1 MGKMTKAPFIG
12 RGERAGD
19 LLGLIHSDV
28 CGPMSTLARRGF
40 SYFITFTD
48 DYSRYGYVYLMRH
61 KSEAFDKFKEFKTEV
76 EKQLGKSIKALR
88 SDRGGEYLTTEFLD
102 HLVESGILS
111 EWTPPGTPQLNGV
124 SERRNRTLLDM
135 VRSMVSCTDL
145 PISFWGY
152 ALETAAFILNRA
164 PTKAVEGT
172 PFEKWHGKK
181 PVLSFLKIW
190 GCEAYVKRL
199 VSTKLEPKSEKCTFV
214 GYPKETRGYY
224 FYKPSENMVFVARG
238 GVFMEREFVSKDVSG
253 RTVHLEETQDGTG
266 PSESIQEPLDNPVER
281 KEPELVIEQGPVP
294 VAIPEGP
301 RRSGRVSRPPPRY
314 GFFVSGGDGELM
326 VDHDDPATFQE
337 AVDGPDSELWLGAMR
352 EEMQSMSDNHVW
364 ELVDP
369 IDGVRTIGCKWIF
382 KVKMDMDGNPQTYKA
397 RLVAKGYRQIQG
409 IDYEETFS
417 PVAMVKSIRI
427 LLAIAAYY
435 DYEIW
440 QMDVKTAFLNGN
452 LTEDVYMSQPE
463 GFVDPK
469 NKGKICKLL
478 KSIYGL
484 KQASRSWNLRF
495 DEAIIGFGFIKNEDE
510 PCVYKKANVSKIT
523 FLVLYVDD
531 ILLIGN
537 DIPTLH
543 ETKAWLGKCFS
554 MKDLGDA
561 AYILGIKIYRDR
573 TKRVLGL
580 SQSTYV
586 NKVLS
591 RFSMLDSKKGLLP
604 ARHGIHLSKT
614 QCPKTPDELRRM
626 MRIPYASAV
635 GSIMYAMICTR
646 PDVSYALSC
655 TSRHQSNPG
664 EEHWIAVKAIL
675 KYLRRTKD
683 AFLVYGGKGDAEL
696 VVNGYVDA
704 SFQTD
709 PDDFRSQS
717 GYVFTLNGGAFSWK
731 SVKQDTVADSTT
743 EAEYIAAA
751 EAAKEAVWIRKFTA
765 GLGVIKN
772 PSNPVNLFCDNTGA
786 IAQAKEPRSHNKS
799 KHVLRRY
806 HLIREILNRGDVKIT
821 YIATD
826 DNIADPLTKA
836 LALPK
841 HERHVKS
848 MGIDWSLDWN

>member
-1 MGKMTKAPFIG
+1 
-12 RGERAGD
+12 
-19 LLGLIHSDV
+19 
-28 CGPMSTLARRGF
+28 
-40 SYFITFTD
+40 
-48 DYSRYGYVYLMRH
+48 
-61 KSEAFDKFKEFKTEV
+61 
-76 EKQLGKSIKALR
+76 
-88 SDRGGEYLTTEFLD
+88 
-102 HLVESGILS
+102 
-111 EWTPPGTPQLNGV
+111 
-124 SERRNRTLLDM
+124 
-135 VRSMVSCTDL
+135 
-145 PISFWGY
+145 
-152 ALETAAFILNRA
+152 
-164 PTKAVEGT
+164 
-172 PFEKWHGKK
+172 
-181 PVLSFLKIW
+181 
-190 GCEAYVKRL
+190 
-199 VSTKLEPKSEKCTFV
+199 
-214 GYPKETRGYY
+214 
-224 FYKPSENMVFVARG
+224 MVFVARG
-238 GVFMEREFVSKDVSG
+238 GVFMEKEFISKDVSG

-266 PSESIQEPLDNPVER
+266 LSESVQEPLDNPVER
-281 KEPELVIEQGPVP
+281 EEPELVVEQGPVP

-301 RRSGRVSRPPPRY
+301 KRSGRVSRPPSRY
-314 GFFVSGGDGELM
+314 CFFVSGGDGELM

-440 QMDVKTAFLNGN
+440 KMDVKTAFLNGN

-561 AYILGIKIYRDR
+561 AYILGIKIYRDH

-591 RFSMLDSKKGLLP
+591 RFSSSIQRKDSYP
-604 ARHGIHLSKT
+604 HV
-614 QCPKTPDELRRM
+614 M
-626 MRIPYASAV
+626 
-635 GSIMYAMICTR
+635 
-646 PDVSYALSC
+646 
-655 TSRHQSNPG
+655 
-664 EEHWIAVKAIL
+664 
-675 KYLRRTKD
+675 
-683 AFLVYGGKGDAEL
+683 AFI
-696 VVNGYVDA
+696 
-704 SFQTD
+704 
-709 PDDFRSQS
+709 
-717 GYVFTLNGGAFSWK
+717 
-731 SVKQDTVADSTT
+731 SV
-743 EAEYIAAA
+743 
-751 EAAKEAVWIRKFTA
+751 R
-765 GLGVIKN
+765 L
-772 PSNPVNLFCDNTGA
+772 
-786 IAQAKEPRSHNKS
+786 
-799 KHVLRRY
+799 
-806 HLIREILNRGDVKIT
+806 
-821 YIATD
+821 
-826 DNIADPLTKA
+826 
-836 LALPK
+836 
-841 HERHVKS
+841 
-848 MGIDWSLDWN
+848 